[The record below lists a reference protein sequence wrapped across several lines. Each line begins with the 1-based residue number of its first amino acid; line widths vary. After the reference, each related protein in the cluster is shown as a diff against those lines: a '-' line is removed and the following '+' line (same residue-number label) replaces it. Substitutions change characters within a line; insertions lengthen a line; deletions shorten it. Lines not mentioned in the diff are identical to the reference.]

1 MQAIFFKAF
10 HMAACRS
17 YRKTGPRDPTRCNA
31 VLDFPRVAM
40 MFLSAGEQHH
50 EETWR
55 DWFRDIGGLVPR
67 ENLQVRH
74 KRQLALA
81 PCRDDRQQAAEDTW
95 GTAG

>member
-1 MQAIFFKAF
+1 
-10 HMAACRS
+10 
-17 YRKTGPRDPTRCNA
+17 
-31 VLDFPRVAM
+31 M

-74 KRQLALA
+74 KWQLAQT
-81 PCRDDRQQAAEDTW
+81 PCADNRQQPEDTW
-95 GTAG
+95 GQGCESSVQVAIGNLGASQKSVL

>member
-1 MQAIFFKAF
+1 
-10 HMAACRS
+10 MAAYRS

-74 KRQLALA
+74 KQLALA
-81 PCRDDRQQAAEDTW
+81 PRLDNRQQPEDTW
-95 GTAG
+95 GQQDE